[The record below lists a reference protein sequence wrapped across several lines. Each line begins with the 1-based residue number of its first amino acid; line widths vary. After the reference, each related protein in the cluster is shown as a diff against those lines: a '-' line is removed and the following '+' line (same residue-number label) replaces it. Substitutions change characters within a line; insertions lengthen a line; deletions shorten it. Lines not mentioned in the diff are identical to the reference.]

1 MINVRTDL
9 ADEARKVYVEENKK
23 EADGIIFEEKF
34 EDDTKVTIV
43 KVIDD
48 NGSKKIGK
56 PIGTYITIDIPEYT
70 AYDGGLMD
78 DVSKVLGT
86 TLKDL
91 ANVNEK
97 QTVLVV
103 GLGNIKVTPDAL
115 GPKVVEKIM
124 VTRHL
129 RDVMP
134 DAIDDTVVSVGAIS
148 PGVLGIT
155 GIETFEI
162 IKSIVDRIKPDLVVC
177 IDALASR
184 RTERVNR
191 TIQVSDSGISPGAGV
206 GNYRKQLNEESLGVK
221 VIAIGVP
228 TVVHASTIA
237 NDMIDLVIDD
247 LINQSEEGKGFY
259 EMLKKIDKNEKS
271 ALIHEILNPYVG
283 DLVVTPKEI
292 DIMIDSMSKIIA
304 NGINIAIQPNM
315 TMEEI
320 NKFLN

>member
-9 ADEARKVYVEENKK
+9 ADEARKVYVEDNKRA
-23 EADGIIFEEKF
+23 ADGIAVEEKF

-43 KVIDD
+43 KVLDD

-56 PIGTYITIDIPEYT
+56 PIGTYITLDIPEYT

-86 TLKDL
+86 TLKEL
-91 ANVNEK
+91 AKVNEK

-134 DAIDDTVVSVGAIS
+134 DAIDDSVVSVGAIS

-162 IKSIVDRIKPDLVVC
+162 IKSIVDRIKPDLVLC

-184 RTERVNR
+184 KTERVNR
-191 TIQVSDSGISPGAGV
+191 TIQVSDSGIAPGAGV
-206 GNYRKQLNEESLGVK
+206 GNHRKQLNEESLGVK

-271 ALIHEILNPYVG
+271 ALIHEILNPHVG

-292 DIMIDSMSKIIA
+292 DVMIDSMSKIIA

>member
-86 TLKDL
+86 TLKEL